1 MLPLTLPIL
10 RLLSDG
16 EFHSGAALAA
26 HFGISRASIWNALQ
40 GADALGVELYK
51 VRGRGYQLPNPID
64 WYVLD
69 HIRSYLGRHAAQ
81 LDVEVLETVEST
93 NSLLLQTAAK
103 QQIHGCCAVA
113 ECQTHG
119 RGRRGRSWQ
128 SALGGSISF
137 SLGWQFNVGVSQ
149 LSGLSLAVGVAI
161 ARALNELGISNIQLK
176 WPNDVLHNFHKIGGV
191 LIELQGDALGPST
204 TVIGIGL
211 NYRLN
216 AVVKNRIDQAVSD
229 LTSVKADIASR
240 NQVLGV
246 CLRHLSEVLTVFALH
261 GFGVLRQEWLQL
273 HAYQDKPVMLRMPD
287 ASEFQGV
294 VRDVTDEGVLV
305 LETILGERRFGSG
318 EISMRPYSQ
327 SIQPQKA

>member
-16 EFHSGAALAA
+16 EFHSGATLAA

-40 GADALGVELYK
+40 GTESLGVELHK
-51 VRGRGYQLPNPID
+51 VRGRGYQMPHPID
-64 WYVLD
+64 WYGLE
-69 HIRSYLGRHAAQ
+69 HISPHLGRHAKQ
-81 LDVEVLETVEST
+81 LELQVLEAVEST
-93 NSLLLQTAAK
+93 NTVLLQAATK
-103 QQIHGCCAVA
+103 QQIHGRCAVA
-113 ECQTHG
+113 EIQTQG

-128 SALGGSISF
+128 SALGGSLSF

-176 WPNDVLHNFHKIGGV
+176 WPNDILHNFHKLGGV

-216 AVVKNRIDQAVSD
+216 AVVKNQIEQAVSD
-229 LTSVKADIASR
+229 LSSLKTDIASR
-240 NQVLGV
+240 NQVLGIS
-246 CLRHLSEVLTVFALH
+246 LRHLVDVLEAFAQH
-261 GFGVLRQEWLQL
+261 GFGALRQEWLQL
-273 HAYQDKPVMLRMPD
+273 HAYQDKPVVLRMPD
-287 ASEFQGV
+287 GTETQGT
-294 VRDVTDEGVLV
+294 VRDVTIDGVLV
-305 LETILGERRFGSG
+305 LETALGERRFGSG
-318 EISMRPYSQ
+318 EMSMRPYSQ
-327 SIQPQKA
+327 SIQTQKA